1 MKEVNRIGSR
11 KAIADYL
18 LCNRKHVLFAGHF
31 KRFVTDSCSDL
42 PTEPPLLTW
51 SGSVPVV
58 AVALCTSE
66 KPLRGCTCIAGTNAG
81 LMTLR
86 AKKKKIDSII
96 LSLNARPQNCIS
108 TIYSLAKHEINLFSY
123 SSQFLCYAQ
132 QVYSTP

>member
-1 MKEVNRIGSR
+1 MKG
-11 KAIADYL
+11 IADYL
-18 LCNRKHVLFAGHF
+18 LCISYKNRKHVLIAGHF

-86 AKKKKIDSII
+86 AKKKKNRFDHLI
-96 LSLNARPQNCIS
+96 LECS
-108 TIYSLAKHEINLFSY
+108 TTQLYLYHLF
-123 SSQFLCYAQ
+123 
-132 QVYSTP
+132 VGKT